1 MLKLLLRLIVL
12 AFFLFRASLTF
23 SQNNPPVLIPYA
35 QDTLVGISQH
45 QFDVVLFGFSYLN
58 QLEETSKLTSEQ
70 LNRLD
75 SIISLKDKEL
85 SLERL
90 KLAQKDSIALNL
102 EEVIECHKKAARK
115 KALRNTLLNVAL
127 GVGLA
132 AETVVIIQLLR

>member
-1 MLKLLLRLIVL
+1 MLRLLLRLTVL

-58 QLEETSKLTSEQ
+58 QLEETSKITSKQ
-70 LNRLD
+70 LSRLD
-75 SIISLKDKEL
+75 SIITLQEKEL

-90 KLAQKDSIALNL
+90 KMAQKDSIALNL
-102 EEVIECHKKAARK
+102 QEVIKCHQKAAKK
-115 KALRNTLLNVAL
+115 KALKNTLLNITL
-127 GVGLA
+127 GVGLV
-132 AETVVIIQLLR
+132 AETAIIIQLLR

>member
-1 MLKLLLRLIVL
+1 MLKQLLRLTLLSAFLL
-12 AFFLFRASLTF
+12 AANLTF

-58 QLEETSKLTSEQ
+58 QLEETSKITSKQ
-70 LNRLD
+70 LSRLD
-75 SIISLKDKEL
+75 SIITLQEKEL

-90 KLAQKDSIALNL
+90 KMAQKDSIALNL
-102 EEVIECHKKAARK
+102 QEVIKCHQKAAKK
-115 KALRNTLLNVAL
+115 KALKNTLLNIAL

-132 AETVVIIQLLR
+132 AETAIIIQLLR